1 MSSLLHSTIIL
12 FHIDQDLR
20 INVVPLYIHTSGPKS
35 VPKCHNNKAASVDG
49 VARSASGSP
58 FSKALHIYRP
68 VCRVTGEG
76 SLTYN
81 SVVVYVNQHY
91 VCIHNIRCS

>member
-1 MSSLLHSTIIL
+1 M
-12 FHIDQDLR
+12 
-20 INVVPLYIHTSGPKS
+20 
-35 VPKCHNNKAASVDG
+35 PKCHNNKAASVDG

-91 VCIHNIRCS
+91 IHMYTMLLSAIHSKLVHAFVNCKEFA